1 MSKITTAE
9 ADKIMAKIGYSR
21 SMSAC
26 NPQTGEV
33 IECWYRNLNI
43 EAFSISVGVRLEDAG
58 FMFRYIQGLETMTRL
73 QTDWFS
79 PLISKKHFIK
89 WFKQFMEDAFWFSKK
104 YAKVMDARILEDMVT
119 LCDGVLNEFT
129 PDEWSKMSQKDKM
142 QWCDNFGLEHAHAI
156 VD

>member
-9 ADKIMAKIGYSR
+9 ADRIMAKIGYSR
-21 SMSAC
+21 GMSGC

-33 IECWYRNLNI
+33 IECWYSNLNI

-79 PLISKKHFIK
+79 PLTSKKHFMK

-104 YAKVMDARILEDMVT
+104 YAKVMDERILEDMAT
-119 LCDGVLNEFT
+119 LCDGVLNEYT
-129 PDEWSKMSQKDKM
+129 PEEWNEMSQKDKM